1 MSRRHAAAVVAV
13 ATLTLAPL
21 LGVQV
26 AAAGPAPHGRAHHH
40 PATSIAPL
48 KAAWYD
54 ESRQTAAAPAAPMPG
69 IEKGDLVVS
78 GTTVNV
84 AQLPLPL
91 PGSVP
96 VLQHVT
102 AFTALAFRIPKG
114 ATPATLTLN
123 LTGFTTSAITSKLP
137 SGVTPVACPTTSA
150 WKAGGQQAIAAA
162 PTYSCRT
169 RSSIGQLKRGGK
181 AIAFP
186 GINRLIR
193 GRTLSFVVLPGT
205 IGIDRLVFTKPDTKT
220 LSLLR
225 FSTPPVQ
232 VPPVAEQ
239 PTPSTRASQPATSVP
254 PPPSQPGSV
263 DVPVPSNPGTGSV
276 PDPGSSPQIAGTT
289 TTALPTAIAKPLDDH
304 RARIA
309 AAALLVALVVSTLW
323 LAVTDSSGRAL
334 TTLRVLGAL
343 SSGSPLPDLPA
354 KEWGV
359 GRFRAPRDGR
369 PPTV

>member
-1 MSRRHAAAVVAV
+1 MSRPCGAVAV
-13 ATLTLAPL
+13 AALSTSALLAPL
-21 LGVQV
+21 VGVQLAV
-26 AAAGPAPHGRAHHH
+26 ASPSPHRTSHH
-40 PATSIAPL
+40 PVKAIAPL

-54 ESRQTAAAPAAPMPG
+54 ESRPTTSTPAAPMPG
-69 IEKGDLVVS
+69 VGKGDLVIS
-78 GTTVNV
+78 GTTINV

-91 PGSVP
+91 PTSIP

-123 LTGFTTSAITSKLP
+123 LTGFSTSAITSKLP

-150 WKAGGQQAIAAA
+150 WKAGGQQSIAAA
-162 PTYSCRT
+162 PKYDCKS
-169 RSSIGQLKRGGK
+169 RSSVGQLKRDGK
-181 AIAFP
+181 AIVFP

-205 IGIDRLVFTKPDTKT
+205 IGLDRMVFTKPDAKS
-220 LSLLR
+220 LGLLR
-225 FSTPPVQ
+225 FSTPPVS
-232 VPPVAEQ
+232 VPPIAAQ
-239 PTPSTRASQPATSVP
+239 PTPSPVATQPATVVP
-254 PPPSQPGSV
+254 PGQPGSV
-263 DVPVPSNPGTGSV
+263 EVPVPSGPGTGSV
-276 PDPGSSPQIAGTT
+276 PAPISSPQVAATT
-289 TTALPTAIAKPLDDH
+289 TTALPASVVKPLDDH

-309 AAALLVALVVSTLW
+309 AAALLVALVVTTLW

-343 SSGSPLPDLPA
+343 SSGGPLPDLPA

-369 PPTV
+369 PPTI